1 MQIYKRFHF
10 TCENIEYNL
19 INSAFTVEY
28 PQPTSVSKRY
38 KRSKAQNVGI
48 HLLNWIVR
56 DLLLIKLL
64 RYAKFSFSLEV
75 VSPKMYKF
83 LVEKY
88 QFSIFAY
95 EFNIW
100 VKILLNVADR

>member
-1 MQIYKRFHF
+1 M
-10 TCENIEYNL
+10 
-19 INSAFTVEY
+19 
-28 PQPTSVSKRY
+28 
-38 KRSKAQNVGI
+38 GI
-48 HLLNWIVR
+48 HMLNWIVR

-75 VSPKMYKF
+75 FSLRMYIF

-88 QFSIFAY
+88 EFTIFAY